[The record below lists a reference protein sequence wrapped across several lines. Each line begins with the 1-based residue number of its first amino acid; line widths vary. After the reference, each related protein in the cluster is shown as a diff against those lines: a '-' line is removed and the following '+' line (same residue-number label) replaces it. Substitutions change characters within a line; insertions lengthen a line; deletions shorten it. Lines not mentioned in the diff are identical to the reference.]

1 MREANDE
8 EAERDARQS
17 PSDSET
23 ANPDMCDGELK

>member
-17 PSDSET
+17 SGDGKT
-23 ANPDMCDGELK
+23 ANPYMCDGELK